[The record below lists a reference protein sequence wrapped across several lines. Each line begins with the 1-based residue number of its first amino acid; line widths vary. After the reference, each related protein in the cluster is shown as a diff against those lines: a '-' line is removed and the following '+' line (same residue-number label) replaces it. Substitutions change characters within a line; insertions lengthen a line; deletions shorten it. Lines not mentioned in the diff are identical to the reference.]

1 MAERARRAARSSKN
15 RLQRPIPEAAVST
28 HSATA
33 EFTPAAHRAGSA
45 TRDRSEYALGYCEA
59 ARAPSLSSG
68 EGVLRELG
76 LQPQRVREVAQEGCR
91 SGEGLCLRTALA
103 PSDWDAADGSRLVT
117 ARPAPG
123 IGTSALMRRQRDRL
137 GRTSAG
143 QGHKR
148 CLYPWARE
156 AHGVRGGPDHANPLY
171 SLGSGS
177 PHALWARQLGQDWPV
192 TTGSTSTGPAGRA
205 VGHVEHLSSV
215 VQDSTNQANSRLRSR
230 GLATRPHPGH
240 EEPFACAEDA
250 VGAGDS
256 RDCGVGAN
264 RVGGEHAHRAQAGSR
279 LS

>member
-91 SGEGLCLRTALA
+91 SGGGLCLRTALA

-156 AHGVRGGPDHANPLY
+156 AHMPCGHD
-171 SLGSGS
+171 S
-177 PHALWARQLGQDWPV
+177 WARTGPSPPVLRPQVLRVEQLGTWN
-192 TTGSTSTGPAGRA
+192 T
-205 VGHVEHLSSV
+205 
-215 VQDSTNQANSRLRSR
+215 
-230 GLATRPHPGH
+230 
-240 EEPFACAEDA
+240 
-250 VGAGDS
+250 
-256 RDCGVGAN
+256 
-264 RVGGEHAHRAQAGSR
+264 
-279 LS
+279 